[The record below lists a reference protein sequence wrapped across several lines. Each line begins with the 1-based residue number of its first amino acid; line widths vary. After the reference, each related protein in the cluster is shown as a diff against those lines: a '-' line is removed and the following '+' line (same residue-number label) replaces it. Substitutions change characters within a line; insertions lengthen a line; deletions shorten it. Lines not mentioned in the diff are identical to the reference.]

1 MSLVLT
7 TLFYNRKIYFQF
19 LRRDSLC
26 YDEIVTGYET
36 RFWKL
41 PRRTAD
47 IDFGIMEKFAAKN
60 HRRLVRALQSERHP
74 MSKFNDVVRD
84 LQLFPQWSS
93 FKEDYYRKKLI
104 KWAKEHGIACPDK

>member
-1 MSLVLT
+1 MA
-7 TLFYNRKIYFQF
+7 
-19 LRRDSLC
+19 
-26 YDEIVTGYET
+26 GYET

-60 HRRLVRALQSERHP
+60 HRRLVRALQSERHS

-84 LQLFPQWSS
+84 LQLFISTMELS
-93 FKEDYYRKKLI
+93 FKNLYAAFYRQKKTCGAKIESLDWREDYVLSD
-104 KWAKEHGIACPDK
+104 A